1 MFEVE
6 DRAGCARSGM
16 LSGDGWQ
23 FRTPNVIHP
32 DTERFRP
39 SPFAELV
46 LRDRTLATLNK
57 GQWINTVQL
66 PDYSGLPAKQPGKGC
81 EAPPASIAGR
91 VCLLRPETPAEEIKK
106 LRGQAEIF
114 ILENAIDLYQNS
126 RIFIDALVKIR
137 EAIGFQAVLYLPG
150 VALPNNLA
158 LLHYLGADLLDS
170 VRVAMLSG
178 QGYFLTCDGAWPAS
192 ELEGETCSCAACV
205 DEAPDRER
213 LLRHN
218 MLALQSE
225 LQRTRARIA
234 RGDLREFVEY
244 RAKTSPRLVEMLRHL
259 DQRFYSFQ
267 EERFP
272 VVASSFRATTRL
284 SIERP
289 DVVRFRERVLTRYRK
304 PSTPSIL
311 VLLPCS
317 ARKPYSS
324 SKSHGLL
331 RSAIRES
338 GASVHVHELIVTSPI
353 GLVPR
358 ELELMYPAQHY
369 DIPVTGHWYEDEK
382 LMINKMLKE
391 YIKNNKYNLII
402 NHLGDD
408 ASIVEGIDFELT
420 TEKSPASKEA
430 LTALRSAL
438 AGHARGTEKRTWK
451 ERAVEE
457 ANCMARF
464 QFGQDA
470 EKMFEGCSVRGRYP
484 DLKIFK
490 GKEQVACIKSETG
503 QLIPT
508 ILGAEFLAGKNLYC
522 VQMHDF
528 ELKGNLF
535 AIGVRGAS
543 PEIRPRDEVV
553 IVRDSKLVGTGTAK
567 MGAAEMTE
575 SGRGEA
581 VRVRHKAKPDQ

>member
-1 MFEVE
+1 MFEVKE
-6 DRAGCARSGM
+6 RAACSRAGM
-16 LSGDGWQ
+16 LSGDNWKAH
-23 FRTPNVIHP
+23 TPNVIYPETDRLGSNIFSELALRNH
-32 DTERFRP
+32 TLLAKERG
-39 SPFAELV
+39 
-46 LRDRTLATLNK
+46 TWLNAMD
-57 GQWINTVQL
+57 L
-66 PDYSGLPAKQPGKGC
+66 PGYSGMPAGLTEGQCAPAPVTLHGKTC
-81 EAPPASIAGR
+81 
-91 VCLLRPETPAEEIKK
+91 VLRPEAVPEDIKK
-106 LRGQAEIF
+106 LRGQADIF
-114 ILENAIDLYQNS
+114 ILEGSIDLYQNS
-126 RIFIDALVKIR
+126 RIFIDALVKVR
-137 EAIGFQAVLYLPG
+137 EAIGFQSALYLPG
-150 VALPNNLA
+150 IALPNNLA
-158 LLHYLGADLLDS
+158 LLFYLGADLLDS
-170 VRVAMLSG
+170 VRAALLSS
-178 QGYFLTCDGAWPAS
+178 QGYLLTCDGNWPAS

-205 DEAPDRER
+205 EEKPDRER

-244 RAKTSPRLVEMLRHL
+244 RAKTSTRLVEMLRHL
-259 DQRFYSFQ
+259 DKRYRSFQ

-272 VVASSFRATTRL
+272 AAAGSFRATTRL
-284 SIERP
+284 SIDRP
-289 DVVRFRERVLTRYRK
+289 DVVRFRERVLTRYSK
-304 PSTPSIL
+304 PATPSIL

-324 SKSHGLL
+324 SKSHGLF

-338 GASVHVHELIVTSPI
+338 GASIHVHELIVTSPL
-353 GLVPR
+353 GLVPK

-391 YIKNNKYNLII
+391 YIKNNKYKLII
-402 NHLGDD
+402 NHLGGD
-408 ASIVEGIDFELT
+408 AGIIEGIDSEVT
-420 TEKSPASKEA
+420 TDKSPASKEA
-430 LTALRSAL
+430 LSALRSAL
-438 AGHARGTEKRTWK
+438 TGHAQDMEKRSRK

-457 ANCMARF
+457 ANSMARF

-470 EKMFEGCSVRGRYP
+470 EKMFEGCNVRGRYP
-484 DLKIFK
+484 DLKIFQ

-508 ILGAEFLAGKNLYC
+508 NLGAEFLAGKNLYC
-522 VQMHDF
+522 VEMHDF

-535 AIGVRGAS
+535 AVGVKGAY
-543 PEIRPRDEVV
+543 PDIRPEDEVA
-553 IVRDSKLVGTGTAK
+553 IVHDGKLVGTGTAK

-581 VRVRHKAKPDQ
+581 VRVRHKVKAQ